1 MRIFRRSPMS
11 FMSSP
16 SRRTGITL
24 ALATTLAMSVA
35 PAASADDLATTTG
48 GTGSTSSLEG
58 VANIPTLRTIFP
70 GASPYSDSTENN
82 VVTFGD
88 SFTANSHWLVND
100 YPVLAAQYPRQ
111 AGCLTAPDAWPAML
125 GVATGRPVQ
134 NWACNAHTTSQMLGR
149 IDQAIA
155 AGHVNDSSLVVLAA
169 GMNDK
174 RRGVSDEQVVKNLV
188 AGVEKVRTA
197 APKAQIVLLGRLAT
211 TDANGVFCSTNVLPN
226 RPTGNVDRTTASH
239 EAATQAN
246 QRKAAE
252 EANVQFIDIRDMTML
267 GNSTCAPDA
276 DRYVSGNRDYT
287 TPGFNM
293 NAHPSIA
300 GSQFLAAQIVAFLG
314 RDAAEQ
320 ILEFIEDADLEN
332 TPVIGDVADAL
343 EDVVEEDA
351 SDETES

>member
-48 GTGSTSSLEG
+48 GTGSMSSLEG

-188 AGVEKVRTA
+188 AGVEKVQHGSPEGADRA
-197 APKAQIVLLGRLAT
+197 AGTPGHHRRKRGVLF
-211 TDANGVFCSTNVLPN
+211 D
-226 RPTGNVDRTTASH
+226 
-239 EAATQAN
+239 
-246 QRKAAE
+246 QRAAE
-252 EANVQFIDIRDMTML
+252 PSDRQRRPHHRQPRGGRPGQPAKGRRRGQRPVHRHPRHDHARQLHLRTGRRSLCLRQPRLHDPRVQHECPPLDRRQPVPGRTDRGIPR
-267 GNSTCAPDA
+267 SRRRRA
-276 DRYVSGNRDYT
+276 D
-287 TPGFNM
+287 PGI
-293 NAHPSIA
+293 HR
-300 GSQFLAAQIVAFLG
+300 G
-314 RDAAEQ
+314 R
-320 ILEFIEDADLEN
+320 
-332 TPVIGDVADAL
+332 
-343 EDVVEEDA
+343 
-351 SDETES
+351 